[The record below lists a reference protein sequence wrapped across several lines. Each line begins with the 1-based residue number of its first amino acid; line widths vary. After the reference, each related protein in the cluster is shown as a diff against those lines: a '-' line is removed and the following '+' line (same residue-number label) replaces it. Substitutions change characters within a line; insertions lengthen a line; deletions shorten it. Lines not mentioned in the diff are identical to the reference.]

1 MREQR
6 IIAITGGA
14 GFIGTALAR
23 LLIAAGHNVRIIDV
37 RPSSVFPAQ
46 SMRVDVRDAAA
57 LTEALKGVDV
67 IYHLA
72 AEHRDDVTPLSLY
85 YDVNVG
91 GANNVVAA
99 AETHGIKQIIFTS
112 SVALYGLGAGAS
124 RESDTPAPFNDYG
137 ASKWQSEQVLN
148 AWATQSPE
156 RTLITTRLVA
166 TFGPGNRGNIYNLM
180 AQIAGGRFMMV
191 GRGHNRKSIAYV
203 ENVAAFLQHC
213 FNMNGQ
219 HVYNYADAPD
229 LTMREM
235 VALVRGSM
243 GLPGLGTA
251 LPYPLGLAGGY
262 VFDAAAAITGK
273 KFPISA
279 VRIRKFCADTM
290 VNAEAARATGFQAPY
305 TLEHGLQQ
313 MMAAEFVKTAA

>member
-1 MREQR
+1 MREKLT
-6 IIAITGGA
+6 IAITGGA
-14 GFIGTALAR
+14 GFIGTTLAR
-23 LLIAAGHNVRIIDV
+23 LLITAGHTVRIIDV
-37 RPSSVFPAQ
+37 RPSAAFPALSQ
-46 SMRVDVRDAAA
+46 RVDVRDRTA
-57 LTEALKGVDV
+57 LSDALQGVDV

-72 AEHRDDVTPLSLY
+72 AEHRDDVTPISLY

-91 GANNVVAA
+91 GADNVVAA
-99 AETHGIKQIIFTS
+99 AQAHGINRIIFTS

-137 ASKWQSEQVLN
+137 ASKWKSEQVLN
-148 AWATQSPE
+148 AWAAQDKT

-191 GRGHNRKSIAYV
+191 GRGQNRKSIAYV

-213 FNMNGQ
+213 LNMNGS

-235 VALVRGSM
+235 VALVRGAM
-243 GLPGLGTA
+243 GLPGLGPA
-251 LPYPLGLAGGY
+251 LPYPVGLTGGY

-305 TLEHGLQQ
+305 TLEHGLRE